1 MLNLLIFF
9 IFLSKKVIK
18 HYNKRNLF
26 RYFVRNKNQK
36 KLTNKTANDSCRQ
49 DHKNET

>member
-18 HYNKRNLF
+18 YYNKRNLF
-26 RYFVRNKNQK
+26 RYFAKDNKRK
-36 KLTNKTANDSCRQ
+36 ETLTAQEKT
-49 DHKNET
+49 KIG

>member
-18 HYNKRNLF
+18 FYNKRKLF
-26 RYFVRNKNQK
+26 RYFARDK
-36 KLTNKTANDSCRQ
+36 KT
-49 DHKNET
+49 

>member
-36 KLTNKTANDSCRQ
+36 TNKQNCQRLPSSRPQ
-49 DHKNET
+49 K

>member
-18 HYNKRNLF
+18 IYNKRNLL
-26 RYFVRNKNQK
+26 RYFAK
-36 KLTNKTANDSCRQ
+36 
-49 DHKNET
+49 ETIN

>member
-18 HYNKRNLF
+18 HYNNRKVL
-26 RYFVRNKNQK
+26 RYFAKGI
-36 KLTNKTANDSCRQ
+36 
-49 DHKNET
+49 